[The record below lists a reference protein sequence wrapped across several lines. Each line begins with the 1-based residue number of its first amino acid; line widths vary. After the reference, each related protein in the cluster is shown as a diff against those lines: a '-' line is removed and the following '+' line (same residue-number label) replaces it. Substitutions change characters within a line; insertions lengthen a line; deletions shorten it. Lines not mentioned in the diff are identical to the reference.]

1 MRALVS
7 PEQCCAY
14 YSMLAAEQRLKVS
27 FNPLFIRQPCAAE
40 EKEGCSQFSC
50 SLFSWNRSNSYKL
63 RITDHFCHLFLFV
76 YVRRNSDILLLEHY
90 WISFLFF
97 FFFNFSKDAG
107 YGEKSLFSCDDDND
121 DPESKNI
128 DDEVGFNEMEIH
140 FKCGISYLWVSLNV
154 RLAFFPRFAQPHGIP
169 QEHLSQPWEES
180 VSWLWQDLRTPLGV
194 GRDFHTLEYLT
205 SLWQIR

>member
-1 MRALVS
+1 MIHPDVTLGTDCNWWVLKNDFRLPTEEEMRALVS

-27 FNPLFIRQPCAAE
+27 LNPMFIRQLCAAE

-50 SLFSWNRSNSYKL
+50 SLCSWNRSYSYKL

-76 YVRRNSDILLLEHY
+76 YVRRNLIFYSSSITELVSH
-90 WISFLFF
+90 SCFFL
-97 FFFNFSKDAG
+97 NFSKDAG

-128 DDEVGFNEMEIH
+128 DDEVGFNEMENSFQMWNIL
-140 FKCGISYLWVSLNV
+140 FMSQSKRAT
-154 RLAFFPRFAQPHGIP
+154 RLF
-169 QEHLSQPWEES
+169 S
-180 VSWLWQDLRTPLGV
+180 
-194 GRDFHTLEYLT
+194 
-205 SLWQIR
+205 